1 MQTRQ
6 QGSSFLTELKQRLL
20 LTPSEAASAGTRY
33 NVPLIN
39 SLVLYAGMQVILC
52 SVGHFLVFSSSCLSD
67 FLLLSMHVVWC
78 VLSLYVCM
86 RIGYFSFS
94 FCEINILDSS

>member
-1 MQTRQ
+1 LQTRQ

-20 LTPSEAASAGTRY
+20 LIPGEAASAGTRY

-52 SVGHFLVFSSSCLSD
+52 SVGHFLVFSCCLTD
-67 FLLLSMHVVWC
+67 YLLLSMHIVWC
-78 VLSLYVCM
+78 ILSLDVYM
-86 RIGYFSFS
+86 RIDNFSFS
-94 FCEINILDSS
+94 CREINILEFS